1 MFDYTAPA
9 DLLPR
14 ALTLATGI
22 ATWPDWWGFKMEA
35 YDATNADRYLLRFGP
50 DEELVEALVLKAGA
64 KGEART
70 LDGLTMAFGRASTI
84 VQSTSATMDPE
95 AARPFAEGLPW
106 EMLIPGTTCMDL
118 VYAPLDTTFLARA
131 RAAGAN
137 GIDGLGMLLHQ
148 GALAFE
154 RWTGKRPPLEVM
166 REALYEESYSGAG
179 PAGTTSSD
187 PSTSS

>member
-1 MFDYTAPA
+1 MKINPQRFLADLHTLRSFGASGVGKGVVRPAYTAV
-9 DLLPR
+9 D
-14 ALTLATGI
+14 I
-22 ATWPDWWGFKMEA
+22 AARRRDQA
-35 YDATNADRYLLRFGP
+35 Q
-50 DEELVEALVLKAGA
+50 ELVDALVLKAGA

-70 LDGLTMAFGRASTI
+70 LDGLTMAFGRTSTI

-95 AARPFAEGLPW
+95 AAGPFADGLPW
-106 EMLIPGTTCMDL
+106 EMLQPGTTCMDL

-131 RAAGAN
+131 RDAGAN

-187 PSTSS
+187 SSTSS